1 MFRTP
6 ATRLLQRAAR
16 RGYSTETTD
25 KTLKATH
32 KLAEEALAQKTGGA
46 SGSSSR
52 KATLPK
58 GDKKPSKGANEKDS
72 HWKAYAL
79 GGGALTGGVLGT
91 LFYYGRPFDDG
102 RDDKYANE
110 DPFSAA
116 YHRCVDRYS
125 EFQQKMHEPMWKT
138 LLPDPLPEPYQR
150 PYTLVI
156 NLDDTLVH
164 STWDSKH
171 GWRHAKRPGVDYF
184 LAYLSQFFE
193 IVIFTSQT
201 SMNAQ
206 PILDSLDP
214 YQYAMYRLYR
224 ESTRYVDG
232 KYVKDLSHLNRDMS
246 KVIIM
251 DSNPE
256 AYSMQPEN
264 GIPLRPFT
272 GKPNDQGLL
281 EYIPFLEGIALFNV
295 PDVRPVLKAMEGGYL
310 PSKWAEWEKKYN
322 DQHRL
327 EWEQERT
334 SKPRNLGSLLTG
346 GAAPAGQD
354 AQQGPPPTQLE
365 QMRKQ
370 IRETF
375 SAEHA
380 QMRQQQ
386 DEMMKKEMEAQKE
399 KMKDMKMTVWDLMS
413 QVSSGQPVVP
423 PPGSDNQQQPQQPQ
437 Q

>member
-1 MFRTP
+1 MFRTT
-6 ATRLLQRAAR
+6 ATRFIQRAAR
-16 RGYSTETTD
+16 RSYSSQEPTE
-25 KTLKATH
+25 KASSAAH
-32 KLAEEALAQKTGGA
+32 KLAQEALAQKTGG
-46 SGSSSR
+46 GNR

-58 GDKKPSKGANEKDS
+58 GDKKPAKAASEKDG

-79 GGGALTGGVLGT
+79 GAGAVVGTGLGL
-91 LFYYGRPFDDG
+91 LFYYGRPFNDG
-102 RDDKYANE
+102 REDKYVNN

-116 YHRCVDRYS
+116 YNRCFDRYN
-125 EFQQKMHEPMWKT
+125 EFQKKMHEPMWEK

-184 LAYLSQFFE
+184 LAYLSQFYE

-224 ESTRYVDG
+224 EATRYVDG
-232 KYVKDLSHLNRDMS
+232 KYVKDLSHLNRDLS

-251 DSNPE
+251 DSNPDSF
-256 AYSMQPEN
+256 AMQPEN
-264 GIPLRPFT
+264 GVPLRPFT

-281 EYIPFLEGIALFNV
+281 EYIPFLEGVALFNV
-295 PDVRPVLKAMEGGYL
+295 PDVRPVLKAMEGGHL
-310 PSKWAEWEKKYN
+310 PEKWAEWEKKYN

-327 EWEQERT
+327 QWEQEKT

-346 GAAPAGQD
+346 GGAAGQE
-354 AQQGPPPTQLE
+354 QEQGPPPTQLE
-365 QMRKQ
+365 QLRKQ
-370 IRETF
+370 MREGF
-375 SAEHA
+375 SAEHG

-399 KMKDMKMTVWDLMS
+399 KMKDMKMTVWDLMT
-413 QVSSGQPVVP
+413 QVSSGQPIVP
-423 PPGSDNQQQPQQPQ
+423 PGGEGQQQQQPSQQ
-437 Q
+437 

>member
-1 MFRTP
+1 MFRTT
-6 ATRLLQRAAR
+6 ATRFLQRAAQ
-16 RGYSTETTD
+16 RGYATEPTKET
-25 KTLKATH
+25 ASAAH

-46 SGSSSR
+46 GGSSR

-58 GDKKPSKGANEKDS
+58 GDKKPAKAAGEKDS
-72 HWKAYAL
+72 QWKAYAV
-79 GGGALTGGVLGT
+79 GAGAVTGGAIGS
-91 LFYYGRPFDDG
+91 LFYYGRPFTDG
-102 RDDKYANE
+102 RDDKYVNE

-116 YHRCVDRYS
+116 YHRCVDRYN
-125 EFQQKMHEPMWKT
+125 EFQKKMHEPMWKN

-214 YQYAMYRLYR
+214 YQYCMYRLYR
-224 ESTRYVDG
+224 EATRYVDG
-232 KYVKDLSHLNRDMS
+232 KYVKDLSHLNRDLS

-256 AYSMQPEN
+256 SFSMQPEN
-264 GIPLRPFT
+264 GIPLKPFT

-281 EYIPFLEGIALFNV
+281 EYIPFLEAIALFNV
-295 PDVRPVLKAMEGGYL
+295 PDVRPVLKSMEGGYL
-310 PSKWAEWEKKYN
+310 PEKWAEWEKKFN

-327 EWEQERT
+327 QWEQEQQ
-334 SKPRNLGSLLTG
+334 SKPRNLGSLLGSGG
-346 GAAPAGQD
+346 GANQNPE
-354 AQQGPPPTQLE
+354 QGPPPTQLE

-399 KMKDMKMTVWDLMS
+399 KMKEMKMTVWDLMT

-423 PPGSDNQQQPQQPQ
+423 PPGSDNQQPPPQQ
-437 Q
+437 